1 MIIIYN
7 CGSFVIYRES
17 SARIGRILAFV
28 KIDGELKMTIQRVLT
43 IDELPNNLQSNNRKE
58 RSSNEV
64 WLLDRTMENAIITA
78 ELQAIIKPITIII
91 LYDEDNTIIE
101 SSSIVICEILYKYQG
116 HWKLRNVT
124 FLQTSF

>member
-1 MIIIYN
+1 
-7 CGSFVIYRES
+7 
-17 SARIGRILAFV
+17 
-28 KIDGELKMTIQRVLT
+28 MTIQRVLT